1 MTGVDDLWIGIGGVV
16 LLITLVAIGVR
27 VYVAAALTGFLGLL
41 ALKGWNVAA
50 AVAGTIPHSK
60 TVTYPLSVLPLFILI
75 GFLAF
80 HAGLTAKLFEAARR
94 WVGWVPGGLAVSTV
108 FASAGFAAVSGASTA
123 TAAVFSRV
131 AIPDMLKNRY
141 GRRLTAGVIAA
152 GGTLASLI
160 PPSAI
165 LVIYAIIVEESVG
178 KLLLAGLLPGVVSVL
193 IYAGL
198 IVGMCTFRPD
208 LGKPIHGFSWRQRFA
223 SLPGALPIFLVVA
236 IIFGALYS
244 GAATPTEAGAL
255 GAMVVFALYAYRA
268 WRERAAALMG
278 KRLREAL
285 METAKLTV
293 MIFTLIWGVFLFV
306 RFLGFAGLPEAFADW
321 VVTLDMPPLLIIICI
336 LLAYAVLGMFMDAIG
351 MLVLT
356 LPVVYP
362 AVVALGYDPI
372 WFGIVVVKMAEI
384 CLITP
389 PIGLNC
395 FVVAGVARELRA
407 DDGGSLAIPLQDVF
421 RGIGPFF
428 VADVRLDELEHENG
442 VRILLA
448 VESGSRAWGFP
459 SPDSDLTCASST
471 PTTATGTCRWTRG
484 AMSRVLCCGCRKRWG
499 DQMTALITHSACLE
513 HEMDSGHPERPE
525 AVGAIEDLISRK
537 GRSRELG
544 EGQRSCVLD
553 ELACR
558 RSFATSRRPG
568 FSTRSTC
575 VDGPSPPQGDR
586 YSRRG
591 RRVRGQPCPTRI
603 LPGSTRSPT
612 SVR

>member
-1 MTGVDDLWIGIGGVV
+1 MNEALLAGIVGVAALVV
-16 LLITLVAIGVR
+16 LVAVGVR
-27 VYVAAALTGFLGLL
+27 VYVAAALTGFLGLVW
-41 ALKGWNVAA
+41 LKGWDVAA

-80 HAGLTAKLFEAARR
+80 HAGLTRRLFAAARC
-94 WVGWVPGGLAVSTV
+94 WVGWVPGGLAVATV

-131 AIPDMLKNRY
+131 AIPDLIRSRY
-141 GRRLTAGVIAA
+141 GKRLTAGAIAA

-178 KLLLAGLLPGVVSVL
+178 KLLLAGLLPGLVSVL

-198 IVGMCTFRPD
+198 IVTLCVARPE
-208 LGKPIHGFSWRQRFA
+208 LGRPVRGVGWGERLA
-223 SLPGALPIFLVVA
+223 SLLGALPIVLVVG
-236 IIFGALYS
+236 IIFGTLYS

-255 GAMVVFALYAYRA
+255 GAMVVFVIYA
-268 WRERAAALMG
+268 WRSWRQRGEADASGAFAS
-278 KRLREAL
+278 RLREAL

-293 MIFTLIWGVFLFV
+293 MIFTLVWGVFLFV
-306 RFLGFAGLPEAFADW
+306 RFLGFAGLPAAFADW
-321 VVTLDMPPLLIIICI
+321 VVALDMPPLAIVVCI

-395 FVVAGVARELRA
+395 FVVAGVARELRGP
-407 DDGGSLAIPLQDVF
+407 GGESLAIPLQDVF
-421 RGIGPFF
+421 RGIAPFF
-428 VADVRLDELEHENG
+428 VADVLT
-442 VRILLA
+442 VAVLLA
-448 VESGSRAWGFP
+448 V
-459 SPDSDLTCASST
+459 PDL
-471 PTTATGTCRWTRG
+471 
-484 AMSRVLCCGCRKRWG
+484 VLW
-499 DQMTALITHSACLE
+499 
-513 HEMDSGHPERPE
+513 
-525 AVGAIEDLISRK
+525 
-537 GRSRELG
+537 
-544 EGQRSCVLD
+544 
-553 ELACR
+553 
-558 RSFATSRRPG
+558 
-568 FSTRSTC
+568 
-575 VDGPSPPQGDR
+575 
-586 YSRRG
+586 
-591 RRVRGQPCPTRI
+591 
-603 LPGSTRSPT
+603 LPRTMG
-612 SVR
+612 